1 MSKIGLPRPPKISM
15 MHSVFEEVS
24 RVFSIAT
31 SSPAF
36 RPTKPMANTNTKKVS
51 FRREKLLSSW
61 LEFAPDATFA
71 GFTLAQFEAGSQ
83 EPLEIRQTMEAAKT
97 KLAGLKLK
105 RDKAEEKLNE
115 TLVLI
120 ANSIRGT
127 PAYGQDC
134 ELYRSLGF
142 IPKSERKTGTVK
154 KKKVVKTTTPPPD
167 ADAA

>member
-1 MSKIGLPRPPKISM
+1 MRK
-15 MHSVFEEVS
+15 MHGVFEEVS

-31 SSPAF
+31 SSPALK
-36 RPTKPMANTNTKKVS
+36 PTKPMANTNTKNVS
-51 FRREKLLSSW
+51 LRREKLLASW

-71 GFTLAQFEAGSQ
+71 GFTLAQFEEGSKESLQ
-83 EPLEIRQTMEAAKT
+83 IRQTMEAAKT

-105 RDKAEEKLNE
+105 RDKSEEKLNE

-127 PAYGQDC
+127 PAYGLDC

-142 IPKSERKTGTVK
+142 VPKSERKTGTAKRK
-154 KKKVVKTTTPPPD
+154 KAVRTATPPAD

>member
-1 MSKIGLPRPPKISM
+1 
-15 MHSVFEEVS
+15 
-24 RVFSIAT
+24 
-31 SSPAF
+31 
-36 RPTKPMANTNTKKVS
+36 MANNNSKNVS
-51 FRREKLLSSW
+51 ARREKLLSSW

-71 GFTLAQFEAGSQ
+71 GFTHAQFEEGSM
-83 EPLEIRQTMEAAKT
+83 EPFQIRKTMEAAKT

-105 RDKAEEKLNE
+105 RDKAEE

-142 IPKSERKTGTVK
+142 IPKSERKTGTVARK
-154 KKKVVKTTTPPPD
+154 KALKTAPATAPSD

>member
-1 MSKIGLPRPPKISM
+1 MSKIGLPELPKMSN
-15 MHSVFEEVS
+15 MHGVFEEVS

-31 SSPAF
+31 SSP
-36 RPTKPMANTNTKKVS
+36 TLTEQQPMANTNTKKVS

-61 LEFAPDATFA
+61 LEFAPDAMFA

-120 ANSIRGT
+120 SNSIRGT

-154 KKKVVKTTTPPPD
+154 GKKVVKTATPPPA